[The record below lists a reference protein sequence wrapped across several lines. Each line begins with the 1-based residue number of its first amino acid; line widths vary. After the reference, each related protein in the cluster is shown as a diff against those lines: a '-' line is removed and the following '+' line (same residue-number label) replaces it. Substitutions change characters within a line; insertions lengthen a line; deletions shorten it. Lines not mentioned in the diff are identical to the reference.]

1 MWKDDGT
8 EGHPGERVDDI
19 QVPFL
24 IAVGDRDPFMSV
36 ADCAE
41 LHQRVADSEL
51 LVMPNSAHPAYRERP
66 DLFIPALDQFLNR
79 AT

>member
-1 MWKDDGT
+1 MWKDDGA

-19 QVPFL
+19 QIPWL

-36 ADCAE
+36 ADSAE
-41 LHQRVADSEL
+41 LHQRVTGSKL
-51 LVMPNSAHPAYRERP
+51 LVMPNSTHPAHRERS
-66 DLFIPALDQFLNR
+66 DLFISALDQFLNQ